1 MKKIILPILVVLS
14 LAVSCDK
21 GGSTV
26 TPTPPPDNSLKLN
39 YTIGSTNY
47 NLTYLGAVKDTIST
61 PNRLLFSGTQS
72 NVAFYPSLVF
82 TFTKPVNG
90 WNTTL
95 KNIDTE
101 NQENNVEL
109 KLGPT
114 IIYSTKY
121 VIPSDTSGM
130 NVSFSKLTY
139 VYGSLIEGT
148 FEGSVAAKENP
159 SQLVYIKN
167 GSFRLKLN

>member
-1 MKKIILPILVVLS
+1 
-14 LAVSCDK
+14 
-21 GGSTV
+21 
-26 TPTPPPDNSLKLN
+26 
-39 YTIGSTNY
+39 
-47 NLTYLGAVKDTIST
+47 
-61 PNRLLFSGTQS
+61 
-72 NVAFYPSLVF
+72 
-82 TFTKPVNG
+82 
-90 WNTTL
+90 
-95 KNIDTE
+95 
-101 NQENNVEL
+101 
-109 KLGPT
+109 LGPT